1 MRKLNDSRFNFMYPE
16 GLDNIPLYSGKILIS
31 SSLGEE
37 LSIPYM
43 GLASN
48 LEQDMKS
55 QFQDGYPYIVSGLDN
70 VAIDQ
75 KSS

>member
-1 MRKLNDSRFNFMYPE
+1 MAPDAA
-16 GLDNIPLYSGKILIS
+16 DNIPLYSGKVLIS

-37 LSIPYM
+37 LAIPYM

-48 LEQDMKS
+48 LEQDLKG
-55 QFQDGYPYIVSGLDN
+55 QFQEGFPYVVSGLDN
-70 VAIDQ
+70 VEISQ

>member
-1 MRKLNDSRFNFMYPE
+1 MSPDVAE
-16 GLDNIPLYSGKILIS
+16 NIPLYSGKIIIT

-37 LSIPYM
+37 LAIPYM

-48 LEQDMKS
+48 LEQDMKG
-55 QFQDGYPYIVSGLDN
+55 QFQDGYPYVVSGLDN
-70 VAIDQ
+70 VDISK